1 MNDKK
6 LPNVLFYYTS
16 LVYLELIFRVFCT
29 ENIFPVTFI
38 NTLIYLIIIALF
50 LSIITSLSNEK
61 INTIFSPLNHLYA
74 VVPKQGLGN
83 VVGIVGDKALQKS
96 GIKKDNDFEFYLPL
110 PKFLKYM
117 KENPSLNLVLEK
129 SFLDELSEKGETY
142 YLFKRLENAD
152 LILSEI
158 E

>member
-1 MNDKK
+1 MK
-6 LPNVLFYYTS
+6 
-16 LVYLELIFRVFCT
+16 R
-29 ENIFPVTFI
+29 
-38 NTLIYLIIIALF
+38 
-50 LSIITSLSNEK
+50 IITK

-83 VVGIVGDKALQKS
+83 VVGIVGDKSLQKS

-158 E
+158 G

>member
-1 MNDKK
+1 MLYINDKK

-61 INTIFSPLNHLYA
+61 INTIFSRIILFGITFLYGTCL
-74 VVPKQGLGN
+74 VFKL
-83 VVGIVGDKALQKS
+83 
-96 GIKKDNDFEFYLPL
+96 
-110 PKFLKYM
+110 KF
-117 KENPSLNLVLEK
+117 
-129 SFLDELSEKGETY
+129 
-142 YLFKRLENAD
+142 
-152 LILSEI
+152 
-158 E
+158 